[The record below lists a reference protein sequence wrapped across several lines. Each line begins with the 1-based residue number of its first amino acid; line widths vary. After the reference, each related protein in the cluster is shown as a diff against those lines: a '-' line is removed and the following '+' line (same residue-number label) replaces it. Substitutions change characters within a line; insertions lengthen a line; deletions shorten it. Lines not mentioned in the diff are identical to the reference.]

1 MSARGWRTYRLFG
14 LVLASDF
21 PFASR
26 LPPGVGRP
34 DLTFTCAGPP
44 PVSGELPAPVYRSRF
59 RTPRGESN
67 CSFYRLGELD
77 LLRFPGVGDFYL
89 GVDRIVCHAADPSD
103 LGGVEVHLLGTV
115 LSCWLE
121 RTGVPSLHA
130 SAVVADGG
138 RTVGFLSANGGGK
151 SSLAAAMMEG
161 GSPLLTDDV
170 LAVEAGPDGFRG
182 RHGYPQMRLWP
193 AEAERFC
200 GPAASLPR
208 VHRDCSKVRV
218 PVGDGGFGAFAAAE
232 RPLSGFYLPVRR
244 PGGGGAVA
252 VEALAPRAALIEL
265 VRHSF
270 VGALVEAAGWQPR
283 RFDVLARLAVAVPV
297 KRLTYPNGHEHLPRV
312 REAILADLKRPRHAR
327 RKGAPQA

>member
-26 LPPGVGRP
+26 LPAGAGPP
-34 DLTFTCAGPP
+34 DLTFTCAAPP
-44 PVSGELPAPVYRSRF
+44 PVPDELPAPVYASRF
-59 RTPRGESN
+59 RTARGESN
-67 CSFYRLGELD
+67 CSFYRLAERD
-77 LLRFPGVGDFYL
+77 LLRFPGVGDFWL
-89 GVDRIVCHAADPSD
+89 GPGGIVCHPADPD
-103 LGGVEVHLLGTV
+103 DRGPVEVHLLGTV

-121 RTGVPSLHA
+121 RAGVPSLHA
-130 SAVVADGG
+130 AAVVAAGG
-138 RTVGFLSANGGGK
+138 RTVGFLGANGGGK

-170 LAVEAGPDGFRG
+170 LAVEPGPGGFSG

-193 AEAERFC
+193 AAAERFC
-200 GPAASLPR
+200 GPAARLPR
-208 VHRDCSKVRV
+208 VHRDSPKLRV
-218 PVGDGGFGAFAAAE
+218 PVGAGGFGAFAAAE

-244 PGGGGAVA
+244 PGPVGSGAVA
-252 VEALAPRAALIEL
+252 VEPLTPRAALIEL

-283 RFDVLARLAVAVPV
+283 RLDVLARLAVAVPV
-297 KRLTYPNGHEHLPRV
+297 KRLSYPDGLEHLPRV
-312 REAILADLKRPRHAR
+312 REAVLAD
-327 RKGAPQA
+327 QAGSAV